1 MDAACGGG
9 VEGGTDAPLIGF
21 LRRVE
26 AIDPSEQ
33 MKDVDEVEWDD
44 YENVSATQCFLKYLE
59 YPECEETPIDL
70 KQAAV
75 IVMSHLDRLSI
86 PHQPALEQNVFYAT
100 VSEPQQVHWLGQVS
114 WGASECNHKLGNV
127 EVSALAAYH
136 RGAIGIAKRGGTM
149 FCLSYDSSQPHYLET
164 HLRFAL
170 LATSCDGHY
179 ALAATDD
186 GGVFQFD
193 FASGGVTM
201 EDATRVPSL
210 DGKDITAVSA
220 GSGHFMALTSGG
232 EVYTWSTETRSAT
245 GTLTRNSGGLPG
257 LESNDLLEASL
268 LLDHTVPALA
278 VGIRD
283 RVTDISCGGTACA
296 GNKFYLACTSSGS
309 VYSWGDDNEFGKLGR
324 GASAPFKT
332 PQIVDRLQSVKAVK
346 VSDKVY

>member
-1 MDAACGGG
+1 M
-9 VEGGTDAPLIGF
+9 
-21 LRRVE
+21 
-26 AIDPSEQ
+26 
-33 MKDVDEVEWDD
+33 
-44 YENVSATQCFLKYLE
+44 
-59 YPECEETPIDL
+59 
-70 KQAAV
+70 
-75 IVMSHLDRLSI
+75 
-86 PHQPALEQNVFYAT
+86 LEQNAFYAT
-100 VSEPQQVHWLGQVS
+100 VTEPQEVHWLGQVS
-114 WGASECNHKLGNV
+114 WGASSECNHKLGNV
-127 EVSALAAYH
+127 EVSTLAAYH
-136 RGAIGIAKRGGTM
+136 RGAIGIAKRGGEM
-149 FCLSYDSSQPHYLET
+149 FYLSYDSDRPQYLAT
-164 HLRFAL
+164 NLRFRL

-179 ALAATDD
+179 ALAVTDD
-186 GGVFQFD
+186 GCVFQFD

-201 EDATRVPSL
+201 EDATRVTAL
-210 DGKDITAVSA
+210 EGKEITTVSA

-245 GTLTRNSGGLPG
+245 GTLTRNSGGGLPG

-346 VSDKVY
+346 VSDKVTKCIRSLWGMCT